1 MAVAK
6 MSESEYKLFQE
17 KTGYKDPVLQQ
28 QETAEKRNKDLDIL
42 LAVGTVQDRQALEY
56 WSAINLAREKKEREE
71 EEDRQDARERQRAI
85 NRAEIQQIQQ
95 GNKVPKQRATKGKK
109 MAGW

>member
-1 MAVAK
+1 MAAK
-6 MSESEYKLFQE
+6 MSESEYRQFQE
-17 KTGYKDPVLQQ
+17 KTGYKEPVLQQ

-56 WSAINLAREKKEREE
+56 WSVINAAREKREREA

-85 NRAEIQQIQQ
+85 NRAEILQIQQ
-95 GNKVPKQRATKGKK
+95 GNKVPKQGATKGKK
-109 MAGW
+109 MGGF